1 MKHPKKIVLILIAM
15 FLVSQL
21 IGILVI
27 SIYSP
32 KTTQILDSEG
42 NLVNVTSYNLPYGT
56 EPPKDLAPQT
66 SLFSILISIA
76 IAVFII
82 LMLMKFK
89 AEIFLRVW
97 FFVVVTIALGISFNA
112 FLIQIPNSS
121 IIAIVIALPLAVF
134 KIFKRN
140 IYVHNLTELLIYP
153 GIGAIFVPLLNV
165 WTAVLLLIVISLYDA
180 YAVWHSGFMQKMAKY
195 QMEKVRVF
203 PGFLVPHL
211 GKRDKGSLKIKIK
224 KSSTKSSQIRIPV
237 AILGGGDVV
246 FPMILAGTVLRQFG
260 LVQALI
266 VILGATLALSLLFYF
281 SKKGKFYPAMP
292 FITSGCFVALVLAFL
307 V

>member
-15 FLVSQL
+15 FLIAQL
-21 IGILVI
+21 IGIFVI

-32 KTTQILDSEG
+32 RITQVLDSEG

-121 IIAIVIALPLAVF
+121 IIAIIIALPLAVF

-153 GIGAIFVPLLNV
+153 GIGAIF
-165 WTAVLLLIVISLYDA
+165 
-180 YAVWHSGFMQKMAKY
+180 
-195 QMEKVRVF
+195 
-203 PGFLVPHL
+203 
-211 GKRDKGSLKIKIK
+211 
-224 KSSTKSSQIRIPV
+224 
-237 AILGGGDVV
+237 
-246 FPMILAGTVLRQFG
+246 
-260 LVQALI
+260 
-266 VILGATLALSLLFYF
+266 
-281 SKKGKFYPAMP
+281 
-292 FITSGCFVALVLAFL
+292 
-307 V
+307 